1 MQINVYQRGAEGMEG
16 KSDSSQ
22 GKDMIIQIPVEKLI
36 EDKHNRKVGG
46 VDVIQSVGT
55 LGVLQ
60 PILVFPQ
67 GESYKIVAGARRVA
81 SAKHFGLP
89 VVPAIVL
96 EEEDARIQAAENF
109 DRKDLNPIDES
120 DMINALLKKGMTRE
134 AIASWMNIS
143 VQQVARREKLG
154 QLSTKM
160 KNLVKSGQ
168 VSAAVASEFVVLP
181 KEKQDEFLESYEGK
195 NIASLSQSGAR
206 DKLRWKVGRRLD
218 TCVPDLL
225 MMVDMRGESC
235 KSCIKCEGSDDM
247 TLFEESEDKTC
258 FDSECFKR
266 RLCEYVKRY
275 KVPFLSRNP
284 KMNEISETTLDD
296 SYHEVYYSNGDSIE
310 GIDDYGKPT
319 HYAKSVIKTEKTAEE
334 DPTKNSRKAF
344 NSHVD
349 EMNALLESIEKIT
362 GEALEAAYLPSRE
375 IDTLSRE
382 VMLREQYTGNYEYDR
397 VKIQDLVSPEE
408 QRKSKIF
415 AKAMLIAEVGD
426 PIRWKKTG
434 TRCWPLPPHRDNPL
448 IKLAAHYV
456 KHWTTNE
463 VRLQYA
469 KLWDL
474 YLLEQWREGNEG
486 VEPLLIAAGNLN
498 KETWK

>member
-1 MQINVYQRGAEGMEG
+1 VDCEGDRGKGEGMNV
-16 KSDSSQ
+16 
-22 GKDMIIQIPVEKLI
+22 IQIQIEKLV
-36 EDKHNRKVGG
+36 EDKRNRKVGG

-60 PILVFPQ
+60 PILVVPQ
-67 GESYKIVAGARRVA
+67 GENYKIVAGARRVA

-89 VVPAIVL
+89 VIPAIVL
-96 EEEDARIQAAENF
+96 EEEDIQIQAAENF

-134 AIASWMNIS
+134 AVASWMNIS

-168 VSAAVASEFVVLP
+168 VSAAVASEFVILS
-181 KEKQDEFLESYEGK
+181 KEQQDEFFESYDGK
-195 NIASLSQSGAR
+195 DISNMSQSAIK

-218 TCVPDLL
+218 SCVPDLL

-235 KSCIKCEGSDDM
+235 KTCARCEGSDDM
-247 TLFEESEDKTC
+247 TLFEQSDNKTC
-258 FDSECFKR
+258 FDSECFNR

-275 KVPFLSRNP
+275 KVPFLSNDP

-296 SYHEVYYSNGDSIE
+296 SYEKLYSSQEGAIE
-310 GIDDYGKPT
+310 GIDSFGKT
-319 HYAKSVIKTEKTAEE
+319 TYYAKKAKSEKTAEE
-334 DPTKNSRKAF
+334 DPTKNARKAF
-344 NSHVD
+344 NAHVE
-349 EMNALLESIEKIT
+349 EMNALLAAIEKIT
-362 GEALEAAYLPSRE
+362 GEAMEDAYLPSKE
-375 IDTLSRE
+375 IDTLSRK
-382 VMLREQYTGNYEYDR
+382 VMMHEQYTGIYEYDG
-397 VKIQDLVSPEE
+397 VKIQDLSSPDE

-415 AKAMLIAEVGD
+415 AKAMLIAEAGE
-426 PIRWKKTG
+426 PIRWRKTG

-456 KHWTTNE
+456 KHWLTNE
-463 VRLQYA
+463 LRLQYV

-474 YLLEQWREGNEG
+474 YVLEQWREGNEG
-486 VEPLLIAAGNLN
+486 MEPLLIAAGNLN

>member
-1 MQINVYQRGAEGMEG
+1 MEG

-22 GKDMIIQIPVEKLI
+22 GKDMITQIPVEKLI

-60 PILVFPQ
+60 PILVVHQ
-67 GESYKIVAGARRVA
+67 GENYKIVAGARRVA

-168 VSAAVASEFVVLP
+168 VSAAVASEFVVLS
-181 KEKQDEFLESYEGK
+181 KEKQDEYLESWQGGDITTCSPSDARE
-195 NIASLSQSGAR
+195 SAR
-206 DKLRWKVGRRLD
+206 DFGGRD
-218 TCVPDLL
+218 ISKCIPDFL

-235 KSCIKCEGSDDM
+235 KTCVKCEGSDDM
-247 TLFEESEDKTC
+247 TLFEESEYKTC
-258 FDSECFKR
+258 FDGKCFNR

-275 KVPFLSRNP
+275 NVPFLS
-284 KMNEISETTLDD
+284 KDSALNEISETKLDERWSKIYRYEFN
-296 SYHEVYYSNGDSIE
+296 SYKELFEELAE
-310 GIDDYGKPT
+310 GIGDDGQAAYYG
-319 HYAKSVIKTEKTAEE
+319 IKKKDVKTAEE
-334 DPTKNSRKAF
+334 DPSKPSRKCY

-349 EMNALLESIEKIT
+349 EMNALLESIEKFT
-362 GEALEAAYLPSRE
+362 GEALEAAYLPSKE

-382 VMLREQYTGNYEYDR
+382 VMLRKQYTGIYEYDGI
-397 VKIQDLVSPEE
+397 KIQDLISPEE

-463 VRLQYA
+463 VRLQYV

-474 YLLEQWREGNEG
+474 YILEQWREGNEG

>member
-1 MQINVYQRGAEGMEG
+1 MT
-16 KSDSSQ
+16 
-22 GKDMIIQIPVEKLI
+22 VEQLDTSILI
-36 EDKHNRKVGG
+36 EDPSNRKVGG
-46 VDVIQSVGT
+46 VDIIQSVGT

-60 PILVFPQ
+60 PILVAKD
-67 GESYKIVAGARRVA
+67 GDKYKIIAGARRVA
-81 SAKHFGLP
+81 SARHFGIP

-96 EEEDARIQAAENF
+96 QSEDVQIQAAENF
-109 DRKDLNPIDES
+109 DRKNLNPIDES
-120 DMINALLKKGMTRE
+120 DMILALKKKGMNRE
-134 AIASWMNIS
+134 VIASWMNIS

-154 QLSTKM
+154 QLSAKM

-181 KEKQDEFLESYEGK
+181 KELQDEFLESYDGK
-195 NIASLSQSGAR
+195 NIASLSQSGVR
-206 DKLRWKVGRRLD
+206 YKLRWKVGRRLD
-218 TCVPDLL
+218 RCVPDLL

-235 KSCIKCEGSDDM
+235 KSCSKCEGSDDM

-275 KVPFLSRNP
+275 KVPFLSRDP

-334 DPTKNSRKAF
+334 DPTKNTRKAF

-362 GEALEAAYLPSRE
+362 GEALESAYLPSRE

-382 VMLREQYTGNYEYDR
+382 VMMGMQYAGIYEYDG
-397 VKIQDLVSPEE
+397 VKIQDLISPDE

-415 AKAMLIAEVGD
+415 AKAMLIAEAD
-426 PIRWKKTG
+426 YPIRWRKTG
-434 TRCWPLPPHRDNPL
+434 ARCWPLPPHRDNPL

-463 VRLQYA
+463 ARLQYV